1 MAHSPLS
8 MDMPVGAYPERPQP
22 HLSWLDRQGERI
34 GGIIQHWQQQ
44 FSSRTKPF
52 LRLVEQHEEKFGNLA
67 QDDLLKTAQALRI
80 RLREQGL
87 HNTDAVAQAF
97 ACIRLAAQ
105 TILGLRHYDVQILG
119 GRALLQGLVAEM
131 QTGEGKTLTATLPA
145 CTAALAGIPVHI
157 ITVNDYLASR
167 DANSMGPVYRSLGL
181 TVGTIQQGMS
191 RESRQAAYACDIT
204 YCTNK
209 EVAFD
214 YLKDR
219 IALGRRPHRV
229 QLQLDRVGGL
239 NTRSEQLLLRGLHFG
254 IVDEADSVLI
264 DEARTPLIISGPSR
278 EHTERHL
285 YEQAFE
291 LADQLIRDQD
301 FVLDAEHR
309 SIRITPQG
317 SCTLEEFALSLGGL
331 WKGQKRREHLVGQA
345 LSARHVFTRDKEY
358 LVRNEKVQIIDPY
371 TGRVMPDRSWE
382 HGLQQMIEVKE
393 SCPLSARRDPV
404 ARITYQR
411 FFCRYLRLAGM
422 TGTAREVRGELR
434 RVYGLAS
441 VHIPTNRKSQRYQ
454 LPTQIYPKQAEKW
467 KAVVRVVQSVT
478 AIGRPVLI
486 GTGSVAASEEVSAC
500 LTAIGLPHRVLNAR
514 QDQEEADIIAQAG
527 QRRTITVATNMAGR
541 GTDIELAPGVA
552 DLGGLHVLATEHHE
566 AGRIDRQL
574 FGRCGRQGDPGSVQ
588 CILSFEDEILTQYI
602 PEWIKNWVV
611 RPLQLTRSAPTSLGT
626 MLFSLAQA
634 KVERKHAQMRKDLF
648 QRDDQLESTLAFSGK
663 SE

>member
-1 MAHSPLS
+1 MAHSPLPF
-8 MDMPVGAYPERPQP
+8 DMPVGAYPERAQA
-22 HLSWLDRQGERI
+22 HISWLDRQGERI
-34 GGIIQHWQQQ
+34 SGILHHWQQRI
-44 FSSRTKPF
+44 SSRTKPF
-52 LRLVEQHEEKFGNLA
+52 LHLVEQHESRFGDLA
-67 QDDLLKTAQALRI
+67 QDDLLQTAQALRF
-80 RLREQGL
+80 RLRKEGL
-87 HNTDAVAQAF
+87 VNDAGAQSF
-97 ACIRLAAQ
+97 ALIRLASQ
-105 TILGLRHYDVQILG
+105 SILGWRHYDVQILG

-157 ITVNDYLASR
+157 ITVNDYLAAR
-167 DANSMGPVYRSLGL
+167 DATTMGPLYRSLGL
-181 TVGTIQQGMS
+181 TVGTIQQGMP
-191 RESRQAAYACDIT
+191 REARQAAYACDIT

-219 IALGRRPHRV
+219 ITLGRRPHRV
-229 QLQLDRVGGL
+229 QLQLDRVGGV
-239 NTRSEQLLLRGLHFG
+239 NTRSDQLLLRGLHFG

-278 EHTERHL
+278 EHTERQL

-291 LADQLIRDQD
+291 LADQLLRDQD
-301 FVLDAEHR
+301 FVLDEEHR

-317 SCTLEEFALSLGGL
+317 SNALAELSEPWGGL
-331 WKGQKRREHLVGQA
+331 WKGQQRREHLVGQA
-345 LSARHVFTRDKEY
+345 LSARHVFSRDKEY

-441 VHIPTNRKSQRYQ
+441 VRIPTNRKSQRYQ
-454 LPTQIYPKQAEKW
+454 LPTQIYPKQAGKW
-467 KAVVRVVQSVT
+467 KAVIQVVHSMM

-486 GTGSVAASEEVSAC
+486 GTGSVAASEEVSTY
-500 LTAIGLPHRVLNAR
+500 LTEAGLAHRVLNAR

-588 CILSFEDEILTQYI
+588 SILSLDDEILTQYI
-602 PEWIKNWVV
+602 PEWMKSWVV

-634 KVERKHAQMRKDLF
+634 KVERKHAHMRKDLF
-648 QRDDQLESTLAFSGK
+648 QRDDQLESGLAFSGK

>member
-1 MAHSPLS
+1 MAYSPVSFDL
-8 MDMPVGAYPERPQP
+8 PVGAYPERPQP
-22 HLSWLDRQGERI
+22 HISWLDRQGARL
-34 GGIIQHWQQQ
+34 GGLVHHWWPRLQ
-44 FSSRTKPF
+44 SREKPF
-52 LRLVEQHEEKFGNLA
+52 LQLVERHEAQFGHLT
-67 QDDLLKTAQALRI
+67 QGELLTTAQSLRI
-80 RLREQGL
+80 PLREQGL
-87 HNTDAVAQAF
+87 GHDAVAQAF
-97 ACIRLAAQ
+97 ALIRLAAQ
-105 TILGLRHYDVQILG
+105 SVLGLRHFDVQILG
-119 GRALLQGLVAEM
+119 GRALLQGLVTEM

-157 ITVNDYLASR
+157 ITVNDYLAAR
-167 DANSMGPVYRSLGL
+167 DANSMGPLYLSLGL
-181 TVGTIQQGMS
+181 TVGTIQQGMP
-191 RESRQAAYACDIT
+191 REARQAAYACDIT

-219 IALGRRPHRV
+219 ITLGRRPHRV
-229 QLQLDRVGGL
+229 QLQLDRVGGV
-239 NTRSEQLLLRGLHFG
+239 NTRSDQLLLRGLHFG

-301 FVLDAEHR
+301 FVLDEEHR
-309 SIRITPQG
+309 AIRITPQG
-317 SCTLEEFALSLGGL
+317 TQTLAELIIPLGGL
-331 WKGQKRREHLVGQA
+331 WKGQQRREHLVGQA
-345 LSARHVFTRDKEY
+345 LSARHVFSRDKEY

-411 FFCRYLRLAGM
+411 FFRRYIRLAGM

-434 RVYGLAS
+434 RVYDLAS
-441 VHIPTNRKSQRYQ
+441 VRIPTNRKSQRYR
-454 LPTQIYPKQAEKW
+454 LPTQIYAKQAEKW
-467 KAVVRVVQSVT
+467 KAVVQVVQCMM

-486 GTGSVAASEEVSAC
+486 GTGSVTASEEVSTC
-500 LTAIGLPHRVLNAR
+500 LTAAGFPHRVLNAR

-541 GTDIELAPGVA
+541 GTDIVLAPGVA

-588 CILSFEDEILTQYI
+588 SILSLEDEILTQYS
-602 PEWIKNWVV
+602 PEWMKNLVI
-611 RPLQLTRSAPTSLGT
+611 RPIRATHVAPTFVGT

-634 KVERKHAQMRKDLF
+634 TVERKHAQMRNDLF

-663 SE
+663 AE

>member
-1 MAHSPLS
+1 MAHSPLPF
-8 MDMPVGAYPERPQP
+8 DMPVGAYPERAQA
-22 HLSWLDRQGERI
+22 HISWLDRQGERI
-34 GGIIQHWQQQ
+34 SGILHHWQQRI
-44 FSSRTKPF
+44 SSRTKPF
-52 LRLVEQHEEKFGNLA
+52 LHLVEQHESRFGDLA
-67 QDDLLKTAQALRI
+67 QDDLLQTAQALRF
-80 RLREQGL
+80 RLRKEGL
-87 HNTDAVAQAF
+87 VNDAVAQSF
-97 ACIRLAAQ
+97 ALIRLASQ
-105 TILGLRHYDVQILG
+105 SILGLRHYDVQILG

-167 DANSMGPVYRSLGL
+167 DATTMGPLYRSLGL

-191 RESRQAAYACDIT
+191 RESRQAAYTCDIT

-209 EVAFD
+209 EIAFD

-219 IALGRRPHRV
+219 IALGRRPLRV
-229 QLQLDRVGGL
+229 QLQLDRVGGV
-239 NTRSEQLLLRGLHFG
+239 NTRSDQLLLRGLHFG

-278 EHTERHL
+278 EHTERQL

-291 LADQLIRDQD
+291 LADQLLRDQD
-301 FVLDAEHR
+301 FVLDEEHR

-317 SCTLEEFALSLGGL
+317 SNALAELSEPWGGL
-331 WKGQKRREHLVGQA
+331 WKGQQRREHLVGQA
-345 LSARHVFTRDKEY
+345 LSARHVFSRDKEY

-404 ARITYQR
+404 ARITYHR

-441 VHIPTNRKSQRYQ
+441 VRIPTNRKSQRYQ
-454 LPTQIYPKQAEKW
+454 LPTQIYPKQAGKW
-467 KAVVRVVQSVT
+467 KAVIQVVHSMM

-486 GTGSVAASEEVSAC
+486 GTGSVAASEEVSTY
-500 LTAIGLPHRVLNAR
+500 LTEAGLAHRVLNAR

-588 CILSFEDEILTQYI
+588 SILSLDDEILTQYI
-602 PEWIKNWVV
+602 PEWMKSWVV
-611 RPLQLTRSAPTSLGT
+611 RPLQLTRSASTSLGT

-634 KVERKHAQMRKDLF
+634 KVERKHAHMRKDLY
-648 QRDDQLESTLAFSGK
+648 QRDDQLESSLAFSGK